1 LRFLIDNALSPSM
14 AEGLRK
20 AGHEAIHVCELGM
33 GTATDKKIMNYALTD
48 NRVIVSADTDFGTLF
63 TLQSGAIC

>member
-20 AGHEAIHVCELGM
+20 AGHEAIHVGELGM
-33 GTATDKKIMNYALTD
+33 GTATDKEIMNYALTPESG
-48 NRVIVSADTDFGTLF
+48 NRFGRY
-63 TLQSGAIC
+63 